1 MTRGDGPG
9 VKKPPLDG
17 GALKAMRVNY
27 PATIEPI
34 FTRKCFDCHSAKT
47 NYPWYYRIP
56 GAKMTIDRDV
66 SRARRILDLTG
77 GFPFTG
83 VGDLV
88 DRLGLLR
95 EVVVGGDMPPL
106 LYRLAHPGTGLG
118 KDDKALII
126 AWLDGKVSI
135 TSTAT
140 GTTTGK

>member
-27 PATIEPI
+27 PANIEPI

-47 NYPWYYRIP
+47 NYPWYYKAP
-56 GAKMTIDRDV
+56 GAKGTIDQDI
-66 SRARRILDLTG
+66 SRARRMVDMTG
-77 GFPFTG
+77 GFPFRG
-83 VGDLV
+83 VGDNTE
-88 DRLGLLR
+88 RLGLLR
-95 EVVVGGDMPPL
+95 GAVTDGSMPPF

-140 GTTTGK
+140 GTTPAK